1 MTLARSL
8 VTVAAA
14 LLLTACLP
22 VTTKVPVGTTVGF
35 KPDPALLGTWRA
47 RDKDDD
53 EISYLHFLGK
63 EDGSMT
69 VLVVT
74 PPHGTHLGEWSQYDL
89 RVATLGANHYINAQ
103 EVTVNGKTSADNPFA
118 KQSIMLMYRMGSRG
132 TIHLYTMDDKAAAAA
147 IRAHEIA
154 GDIEPGQ
161 DGDVH
166 ITADEPALDA
176 FMRTSRAA
184 AMFSK
189 PLITMTKVE

>member
-1 MTLARSL
+1 MTLARAF
-8 VTVAAA
+8 VAVAAA

-22 VTTKVPVGTTVGF
+22 VTTKVPVGTTAGF
-35 KPDPALLGTWRA
+35 TPDPLLLGTWTA
-47 RDKDDD
+47 RDKDGD
-53 EISYLHFLGK
+53 EMSYLHFLGR

-74 PPHGTHLGEWSQYDL
+74 PPHGTRLGEWSQYDL

-103 EVTVNGKTSADNPFA
+103 EVTVNGKINTDNPFA
-118 KQSIMLMYRMGSRG
+118 KQSIMLMYRADRQG
-132 TIHLYTMDDKAAAAA
+132 TIQLYTMDDKAAAAA

-154 GDIEPGQ
+154 GEIEPGQ

-176 FMRTSRAA
+176 FMKSSRAA

-189 PLITMTKVE
+189 PLITMTRVD

>member
-1 MTLARSL
+1 MTLARAF
-8 VTVAAA
+8 VAVAAA

-35 KPDPALLGTWRA
+35 KPDPLLLGTWSA
-47 RDKDDD
+47 RDKDGD
-53 EISYLHFLGK
+53 EMSYLHFLGK

-74 PPHGTHLGEWSQYDL
+74 PPHGTSLGEWSQYDL

-103 EVTVNGKTSADNPFA
+103 EVTVNGKINADNPFA
-118 KQSIMLMYRMGSRG
+118 KQSIMLMYRADRQG
-132 TIHLYTMDDKAAAAA
+132 TIQLYTMDEKAAAAA
-147 IRAHEIA
+147 IKAHEIA

-166 ITADEPALDA
+166 ITAEEPALDA
-176 FMRTSRAA
+176 FMKSSRAA

-189 PLITMTKVE
+189 PLITMTRVD